1 MKILKDYTLV
11 SDAQC
16 PICVAYSKTIVK
28 SGILDQNAR
37 ETYQEISSEACIYID
52 KNKTRHEL
60 ALIDR
65 KNGIVYY
72 GIDGVSKLMTTQY
85 PFLKFLFAFTPFYW
99 MIRKTYFFLSYNRK
113 VITPVKKNE
122 DSCVPDLHIQY
133 RIAYLLFTWIVS
145 SLVLTNYS
153 GLLNGVIPATKF
165 YREFIIC
172 GGQIIFQGMVI
183 RFLAKDKVW
192 DYLGNMMT
200 ISFAASLVLLLFMSI
215 GKLFSIAHPF
225 IYGAFFMLVVA
236 AMFAEHLRRMKLL
249 GISLFASISWVIYR
263 IIVLIIIFSGL

>member
-16 PICVAYSKTIVK
+16 PMCIAYSKTIVK
-28 SGILDQNAR
+28 SGVLDQNAR
-37 ETYQEISSEACIYID
+37 ETYQEISSEACLYID
-52 KNKTRHEL
+52 KNKMRNEL

-72 GIDGVSKLMTTQY
+72 GIDGVSKLMTSRY
-85 PFLKFLFAFTPFYW
+85 PFLKFVFAFTPFYW
-99 MIRKTYFFLSYNRK
+99 LIKKIYFFLSYNRK

-122 DSCVPDLHIQY
+122 GSCIPDLHIPY
-133 RIAYLLFTWIVS
+133 RIAYLLFTWVVS
-145 SLVLTNYS
+145 SLVLTYYS
-153 GLLNGVIPATKF
+153 GLLNGMIPATKF

-172 GGQIIFQGMVI
+172 GGQIIFQALVI
-183 RFLAKDKVW
+183 RFLAKDKIW

-200 ISFAASLVLLLFMSI
+200 ISFAASLLLLFFTGVGRLLSI
-215 GKLFSIAHPF
+215 TLPF
-225 IYGAFFMLVVA
+225 IYGVFFMLVVA

-249 GISLFASISWVIYR
+249 DISFFASISWVIYR
-263 IIVLIIIFSGL
+263 IIVLTIILSGL